1 MAIYNKKN
9 KNLGALCGSVV
20 KQKVNYIM
28 NKFQGTG
35 VALVT
40 PFNTD
45 GSVDYNGLKN
55 LINHLVD
62 GGIDYL
68 VSLGTTG
75 ETATMTKDEKKKVW
89 AYTAEINN
97 NRLPL
102 VAGIGGNNTLAVA
115 EDIKSFD
122 TAGYSAILS
131 VSPYYNKPTQEGIY
145 QHYKYLAE
153 ISPLDLIL
161 YNVPG
166 RTGSNMSAE
175 TTCRLAY
182 DFKNIIATKE
192 ASGSFDQFNQ
202 IMRDKPADFLLIS
215 GDDPVTLP
223 MIALGAAGI
232 ISVIG
237 NALPKQFSDMVKLCL
252 AGDYKAALPAH
263 LSLIEFTRLAFAEGN
278 PAGIKA
284 ALKHLGVCGD
294 TVRLPL
300 VKASE
305 SLEKSIIAEIEKL
318 SEVA

>member
-1 MAIYNKKN
+1 
-9 KNLGALCGSVV
+9 
-20 KQKVNYIM
+20 M

-35 VALVT
+35 VALIT
-40 PFNTD
+40 PFNAD

-55 LINHLVD
+55 LINHLIE

-89 AYTAEINN
+89 AFTAEINN

-115 EDIKSFD
+115 EDIKAFD
-122 TAGYSAILS
+122 TTGYSAILS

-166 RTGSNMSAE
+166 RTASNMSPE
-175 TTCRLAY
+175 TICRLAN
-182 DFKNIIATKE
+182 DFENIIGIKDAC
-192 ASGSFDQFNQ
+192 GNFDQFNQ

-215 GDDPVTLP
+215 GDDPITLP
-223 MIALGAAGI
+223 MIALGASGI
-232 ISVIG
+232 ISVVG
-237 NALPKQFSDMVKLCL
+237 NALPKQFSDMVRNCL
-252 AGDYKAALPAH
+252 AGDFKTALPAH

-278 PAGIKA
+278 PAGVKA
-284 ALKHLGVCGD
+284 ALKYLNICSD

-300 VKASE
+300 VKAS
-305 SLEKSIIAEIEKL
+305 SVLEQLIIAEVEKL
-318 SEVA
+318 SQFA

>member
-1 MAIYNKKN
+1 
-9 KNLGALCGSVV
+9 
-20 KQKVNYIM
+20 M

-55 LINHLVD
+55 LINHLVN

-115 EDIKSFD
+115 EDIKNFD
-122 TAGYSAILS
+122 SSGYSAILS

-153 ISPLDLIL
+153 VSPLDLIL

-166 RTGSNMSAE
+166 RTMINMTPE
-175 TTCRLAY
+175 TTCRLAH

-202 IMRDKPADFLLIS
+202 IMRDKPEDFLLIS
-215 GDDPVTLP
+215 GDDPITLP
-223 MIALGAAGI
+223 MMALGASGI
-232 ISVIG
+232 ISVIA

-252 AGDYKAALPAH
+252 AGNFEAALPAH
-263 LSLIEFTRLAFAEGN
+263 LSLVEFTRLAFAEGN

-284 ALKHLGVCGD
+284 ALTYLNICGG

-300 VKASE
+300 VKASATLE
-305 SLEKSIIAEIEKL
+305 SEIIKEIEKL
-318 SEVA
+318 SVIV

>member
-1 MAIYNKKN
+1 
-9 KNLGALCGSVV
+9 
-20 KQKVNYIM
+20 M

-55 LINHLVD
+55 LINHLVE

-75 ETATMTKDEKKKVW
+75 ETATMTKEEKKKVW
-89 AYTAEINN
+89 AYTAEIND

-115 EDIKSFD
+115 EEMKNFD
-122 TAGYSAILS
+122 TNGYSAILS

-153 ISPLDLIL
+153 VSPLDLML

-166 RTGSNMSAE
+166 RTMSNMSPE
-175 TTCRLAY
+175 TTCRLAH

-202 IMRDKPADFLLIS
+202 IMRDKPEGFLLIS

-223 MIALGAAGI
+223 MMALGASGI

-237 NALPKQFSDMVKLCL
+237 NALPKQFSDMVRLCM
-252 AGDYKAALPAH
+252 AGDFKGATPAH
-263 LSLIEFTRLAFAEGN
+263 LSLVEFTRLAFAEGN

-284 ALKHLGVCGD
+284 ALKQLGICGD

-300 VKASE
+300 IKASS
-305 SLEKSIIAEIEKL
+305 SLEQAIALELEKL
-318 SEVA
+318 SQPA

>member
-1 MAIYNKKN
+1 
-9 KNLGALCGSVV
+9 
-20 KQKVNYIM
+20 M

-55 LINHLVD
+55 LINHLVE

-102 VAGIGGNNTLAVA
+102 VAGIGGNNTLAAA
-115 EDIKSFD
+115 EEIKSFD
-122 TAGYSAILS
+122 TSGYNAILS

-166 RTGSNMSAE
+166 RTGSNMSPE
-175 TTCRLAY
+175 TTCRLAH
-182 DFKNIIATKE
+182 DFKNIVATKE

-223 MIALGAAGI
+223 MIALGASGI

-252 AGDYKAALPAH
+252 AGDYNAALPAH

-300 VKASE
+300 VKASA

>member
-1 MAIYNKKN
+1 
-9 KNLGALCGSVV
+9 
-20 KQKVNYIM
+20 M

-55 LINHLVD
+55 LINHLVN

-102 VAGIGGNNTLAVA
+102 VAGIGGNNTLEVA

-122 TAGYSAILS
+122 TTGFSAILS

-166 RTGSNMSAE
+166 RTASNINVE
-175 TTCRLAY
+175 TICRLAN
-182 DFKNIIATKE
+182 DFDNIIGVKDAC
-192 ASGSFDQFNQ
+192 GSFDQFNQ
-202 IMRDKPADFLLIS
+202 LMRDKPTDFLLIS
-215 GDDPVTLP
+215 GDDPITLP
-223 MIALGAAGI
+223 MMAMGAAGI

-237 NALPKQFSDMVKLCL
+237 NALPRQFSDMVRKCIS
-252 AGDYKAALPAH
+252 GDFKGALPAH

-278 PAGIKA
+278 PAGVKA
-284 ALKHLGVCGD
+284 ALKYLGVCGD
-294 TVRLPL
+294 TLRLPL
-300 VKASE
+300 VKASF
-305 SLEKSIIAEIEKL
+305 SLENSIIAEIEKL
-318 SEVA
+318 NAVS

>member
-1 MAIYNKKN
+1 
-9 KNLGALCGSVV
+9 
-20 KQKVNYIM
+20 M

-45 GSVDYNGLKN
+45 GSVDYNGLKS
-55 LINHLVD
+55 LINHLID

-75 ETATMTKDEKKKVW
+75 ETATLTKDEKKKIW

-102 VAGIGGNNTLAVA
+102 VAGIGGNDTLAVA

-122 TAGYSAILS
+122 ATGYSAILS

-145 QHYKYLAE
+145 QHYKYLSE
-153 ISPLDLIL
+153 VSPLDLIL

-166 RTGSNMSAE
+166 RTGSNMSPE
-175 TTCRLAY
+175 TTCRLAH

-202 IMRDKPADFLLIS
+202 IMRDKPEDFLLIS
-215 GDDPVTLP
+215 GDDPITLP
-223 MIALGAAGI
+223 MVALGASGV

-237 NALPKQFSDMVKLCL
+237 NALPKQFSDMVNLCL
-252 AGDYKAALPAH
+252 AGDFKTAIPAH
-263 LSLIEFTRLAFAEGN
+263 LSLIDFTRMVFAEGN
-278 PAGIKA
+278 PAGVKA
-284 ALKHLGVCGD
+284 ALKHLNVCGD

-300 VKASE
+300 AKISD
-305 SLEKSIIAEIEKL
+305 SLEKAIVAEVEKL
-318 SEVA
+318 SQLV

>member
-1 MAIYNKKN
+1 
-9 KNLGALCGSVV
+9 
-20 KQKVNYIM
+20 M

-55 LINHLVD
+55 LINHLVE

-68 VSLGTTG
+68 ISLGTTG
-75 ETATMTKDEKKKVW
+75 ETATMTKEEKKKVW
-89 AYTAEINN
+89 AYTAEVND

-115 EDIKSFD
+115 EEMKSFD
-122 TAGYSAILS
+122 TNGYSAILS

-153 ISPLDLIL
+153 ISPLDLML

-166 RTGSNMSAE
+166 RTMSNMSPE
-175 TTCRLAY
+175 TTCRLAH

-202 IMRDKPADFLLIS
+202 IMRDKPEDFLLIS

-223 MIALGAAGI
+223 MMALGASGI

-237 NALPKQFSDMVKLCL
+237 NALPKQFSDMVRLCM
-252 AGDYKAALPAH
+252 AGDFKGATPAH
-263 LSLIEFTRLAFAEGN
+263 LSLVEFTRLAFAEGN

-284 ALKHLGVCGD
+284 ALKQLGICGD

-300 VKASE
+300 AKASS
-305 SLEKSIIAEIEKL
+305 SLEQAIALELEKL
-318 SEVA
+318 SQPA

>member
-1 MAIYNKKN
+1 
-9 KNLGALCGSVV
+9 
-20 KQKVNYIM
+20 M

-102 VAGIGGNNTLAVA
+102 VAGIGGNNTIAIA
-115 EDIKSFD
+115 EEIKSFD
-122 TAGYSAILS
+122 AAGYSAILS

-175 TTCRLAY
+175 TTCRLAH

-263 LSLIEFTRLAFAEGN
+263 LGLIEFTRLAFAEGN

-300 VKASE
+300 VKAS
-305 SLEKSIIAEIEKL
+305 SALEQSIIAEIDKL
-318 SEVA
+318 SVVA